1 MEATAAKC
9 YICDVECPAEDQFLG
24 TNISRTLTMSMTA
37 MLEKCLRIIVETE
50 NEYFCGEC
58 THKIEE
64 YDQLIQLSVQIETE
78 LYELFQKKPIEPCY
92 LLDAEIISDSNSINN
107 VLIETDE
114 IKQIIKTDEVPVE
127 EISETYDDMV
137 IEYLDEFETQSTEG
151 TDLLLD
157 QNQVIVDV
165 KEESNIIEIDD
176 KPKIQ
181 KLPSPRKAKAN
192 DKNRVNKKKG
202 TNMET
207 PEDKEI
213 LLNCQQCSFVA
224 KTREELEEHKSINHI
239 DEIKRLV
246 CDICGRSYKSR
257 SSLCVHLGMHN
268 GRNSHGKKF
277 VRRILSFIY
286 LQKKNNTI
294 FNPYFI

>member
-9 YICDVECPAEDQFLG
+9 YICDVECPAEDKFLG

-50 NEYFCGEC
+50 NEYFCDEC
-58 THKIEE
+58 AHKIEE

-78 LYELFQKKPIEPCY
+78 LYELFQKKPTEPCY

-114 IKQIIKTDEVPVE
+114 IKQIIKTDEASVE
-127 EISETYDDMV
+127 EISEPYDEMV
-137 IEYLDEFETQSTEG
+137 IEYLEEFETQSEG
-151 TDLLLD
+151 TELLLD

-176 KPKIQ
+176 KLKIQ
-181 KLPSPRKAKAN
+181 KHPSPRKAKAN

-202 TNMET
+202 NKMET

-213 LLNCQQCSFVA
+213 VLNCQQCSFVA
-224 KTREELEEHKSINHI
+224 KTREELEEHKTINHI

-257 SSLCVHLGMHN
+257 SALCVHLGMHN
-268 GRNSHGKKF
+268 GRNAHGEF
-277 VRRILSFIY
+277 NFHLFIY
-286 LQKKNNTI
+286 KKNNNINIVQFSTRI
-294 FNPYFI
+294 I